1 MESLVLSLFILVVY
15 FFAREANDTAILV
28 EAKGAAGAKVD
39 KTGENIYY
47 Q

>member
-1 MESLVLSLFILVVY
+1 MESLVLSLFIGGLL
-15 FFAREANDTAILV
+15 FAREANDTAILV

-39 KTGENIYY
+39 KTGEKYYY